1 MAEIVLSTVD
11 LDVFG
16 GPSTLDVSVDF
27 GQTGQRGS
35 RIWGGPGDPNTF
47 LVGQDVKL
55 YDLFLDYSTSIMYQY
70 LEEVGNPEWVAVTSF
85 TIPQYS
91 VIASENF
98 STGSTVGTVVVNIPI
113 ASITLDAG
121 VTASDFVIRY
131 NIEGDNPIATNF
143 TSAIVSTDLAIT
155 IEAIEYVSSS
165 WSSLTGAHDI
175 HLFVSYVG

>member
-1 MAEIVLSTVD
+1 MADIVLSTVD

-16 GPSTLDVSVDF
+16 GPTTLDVSVDF
-27 GQTGQRGS
+27 GQTGDRGS

-47 LVGQDVKL
+47 LVGQDVRL
-55 YDLFLDYSTSIMYQY
+55 YDLFLDYSTSIIYQY
-70 LEEVGNPEWVAVTSF
+70 LEQVGNPEWTIVSSL

-91 VIASENF
+91 VIASEDF
-98 STGSTVGTVVVNIPI
+98 SSGSTTGTVAVSIPTS
-113 ASITLDAG
+113 SITLDAG
-121 VTASDFVIRY
+121 VSASDFVIRY

-143 TSAIVSTDLAIT
+143 SYIISGANLVIT

-165 WSSLTGAHDI
+165 WSSLSGEHDI

>member
-1 MAEIVLSTVD
+1 MADIVLSTVD

-27 GQTGQRGS
+27 GQTGDRGS
-35 RIWGGPGDPNTF
+35 RFWAGPGDPNTF
-47 LVGQDVKL
+47 LVGQDVRL
-55 YDLFLDYSTSIMYQY
+55 YDLFLDYSTSIIYQY
-70 LEEVGNPEWVAVTSF
+70 LEQVGNPEWTTLTSI

-98 STGSTVGTVVVNIPI
+98 STGSTTGTVAVSIPI
-113 ASITLDAG
+113 SAITLDAG
-121 VTASDFVIRY
+121 TSVSDFVIRY

-143 TSAIVSTDLAIT
+143 SYVISGANLVIT

-165 WSSLTGAHDI
+165 WSSLSGAHDI